1 MIDAIGTIF
10 VVIWLLVLLSFYSIV
25 FLVLLGLAMLFTALQ
40 WEEIE
45 NV

>member
-1 MIDAIGTIF
+1 MINAIVTIF
-10 VVIWLLVLLSFYSIV
+10 VVIWLLVLLSSYSIV
-25 FLVLLGLAMLFTALQ
+25 FLFLLGLDMLFTALQ